1 MSVLFVSL
9 CKFSENVF
17 SCFYQVQQ
25 TGKIFVLF
33 ALDPVNKIGF
43 KSLSLTQTLSLCVC
57 VCLNGHGGLF
67 EVSNVVRLMYEQTG
81 GYMHRDAWT
90 DSDWSNNRCVL

>member
-1 MSVLFVSL
+1 MSALSVSL
-9 CKFSENVF
+9 CKFSVNVF
-17 SCFYQVQQ
+17 HVFTRCSRLVKF
-25 TGKIFVLF
+25 FVTF
-33 ALDPVNKIGF
+33 ASDPVNKTGF
-43 KSLSLTQTLSLCVC
+43 ESLSLSHTTTLCTR

-67 EVSNVVRLMYEQTG
+67 EVSNVVQLMYEQIG